1 MKDLIEYLVTNV
13 IGTSEGVSIKSSE
26 TPETINISISVP
38 APLVGRVIGKNG
50 KTINA
55 IRSLAKVIAIK
66 SQKKLLLN
74 LSDSPLAAG

>member
-1 MKDLIEYLVTNV
+1 MKDLIQYLVTNI
-13 IGTSEGVSIKSSE
+13 IGTDQGVSIKTSE
-26 TPETINISISVP
+26 TPEIINISLSVP
-38 APLVGRVIGKNG
+38 APYIGRIIGKDG

-74 LSDSPLAAG
+74 LSESLPAAG